1 MNVSLLHSFQ
11 SLNYFQQLSYFYFI
25 FSWPRE
31 TASVTA
37 KRANS
42 DLPQGA
48 TAAVVNVHAE
58 QLERSFTSRGRKNNK
73 IVTATLTVA
82 TLIVKDN
89 CLNMK
94 ISRGKNG

>member
-1 MNVSLLHSFQ
+1 MNVSVLHSFQ

-48 TAAVVNVHAE
+48 TAAVVTVHAE

-73 IVTATLTVA
+73 IVTGHINSGHINSQRYLF
-82 TLIVKDN
+82 KYEN
-89 CLNMK
+89 K
-94 ISRGKNG
+94 

>member
-1 MNVSLLHSFQ
+1 MNVSVLHIFQ

-25 FSWPRE
+25 FSRPRD

-48 TAAVVNVHAE
+48 TAAAVKVHVE
-58 QLERSFTSRGRKNNK
+58 QLETSFTSCGRKNNK
-73 IVTATLTVA
+73 IV
-82 TLIVKDN
+82 
-89 CLNMK
+89 
-94 ISRGKNG
+94 RGHIKSGHTNSQRYLFKYENK